1 MNTKSF
7 CVASI
12 DALTKELDKVITNNF
27 QPTVAIIFS
36 SPGVHYQKLP
46 ALFKSYNIALVGC
59 TTMGEICNEV
69 ISNDSISVLIM
80 DMKKENFEV
89 VELDCQNQDIY
100 AEAQELGKK
109 ATETFENPG
118 LLLVTGGIDIDGNQL
133 VTSLKDGVSKN
144 IPIYGGLAG
153 DGARF
158 ETTYCFG
165 QNTCTSK
172 GIIAMVINNDKIKLN
187 GLSYSGWEELGATHE
202 ITKAIGNVVYEIN
215 GKPASE
221 EFEKYFGKLRY
232 NLSIEDGDEFEVI
245 AGQFPLKIM
254 KQEGV
259 SVLRGVMVND
269 EKEKSLTLAGGVQ
282 TGESFKFCT
291 TPSFDVV
298 DNTIQHFEELKSETG
313 GKVDAIIMFSCGAR
327 LTVFGPMLEKEIEDI
342 FEYWKQPMVG
352 FFSYG
357 EIGSTKLGNKNC
369 EFHNVTCSLV
379 TLTET

>member
-7 CVASI
+7 CVTSI
-12 DALTKELDKVITNNF
+12 EGLIKELDTVIANNF
-27 QPTVAIIFS
+27 QPTVAMIFS
-36 SPGVHYQKLP
+36 SPSVSYQQLP
-46 ALFKSYNIALVGC
+46 ALFTSYNIALIGC
-59 TTMGEICNEV
+59 TTMGEIYDDE
-69 ISNDSISVLIM
+69 IFKDSISVLLM

-89 VELDCQNQDIY
+89 VEVDCLDQDIY
-100 AEAQELGKK
+100 AEAQAIGKK

-133 VTSLKDGVSKN
+133 VTSLKEGVSKN
-144 IPIYGGLAG
+144 IPLYGGLAG

-232 NLSIEDGDEFEVI
+232 NLSADDEFEVL
-245 AGQFPLKIM
+245 AGQFPLKIL

-259 SVLRGVMVND
+259 SVLRSVMVSD

-298 DNTIQHFEELKSETG
+298 DNTIQHFEELKSKT

-327 LTVFGPMLEKEIEDI
+327 LSVFGPMLEKEIEDI

-379 TLTET
+379 TLTEA